1 MKITF
6 PNLIEEESKHLL
18 TIGEIKEN
26 RINKQVAK
34 EFSTAVVSGGLNMF
48 IKNPMK
54 EQYVP

>member
-6 PNLIEEESKHLL
+6 SNLIEEESKHLL

-26 RINKQVAK
+26 RIKQVAK

-48 IKNPMK
+48 IMNPMK